1 MCFSKTRQGLAS
13 NLHHAAGEVE
23 LDPGMVAAHL
33 LGEPAGGG
41 GGHVGDF
48 VPGRRRR
55 VRVRAV
61 IPSGKLKKALS
72 STTSGRRAF
81 ALGRK
86 AIKP

>member
-1 MCFSKTRQGLAS
+1 
-13 NLHHAAGEVE
+13 
-23 LDPGMVAAHL
+23 MVAAHL

-41 GGHVGDF
+41 GGHGHVGDF

-55 VRVRAV
+55 VRVWAV
-61 IPSGKLKKALS
+61 IPSGKTKKALS
-72 STTSGRRAF
+72 STISNRRAF